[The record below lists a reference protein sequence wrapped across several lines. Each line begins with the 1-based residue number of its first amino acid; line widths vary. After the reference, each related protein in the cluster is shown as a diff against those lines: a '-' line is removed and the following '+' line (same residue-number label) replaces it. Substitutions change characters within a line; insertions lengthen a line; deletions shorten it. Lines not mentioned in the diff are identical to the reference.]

1 MSTLAV
7 DLSQPLHLVEGYCA
21 GKGKKRL
28 QAPIARRP
36 RHSGDRKWGEVVAVA
51 VSRLVFVERSH
62 RNSSSRAG
70 PAASAA
76 LCRAVDGLGLP

>member
-1 MSTLAV
+1 MSALAV
-7 DLSQPLHLVEGYCA
+7 DLNQLLHLGGGYCA
-21 GKGKKRL
+21 EKGKKRL

-36 RHSGDRKWGEVVAVA
+36 RHSGDRKWGGGVAVA
-51 VSRLVFVERSH
+51 VSRLAFVERSR

-76 LCRAVDGLGLP
+76 LCRAADGLELR